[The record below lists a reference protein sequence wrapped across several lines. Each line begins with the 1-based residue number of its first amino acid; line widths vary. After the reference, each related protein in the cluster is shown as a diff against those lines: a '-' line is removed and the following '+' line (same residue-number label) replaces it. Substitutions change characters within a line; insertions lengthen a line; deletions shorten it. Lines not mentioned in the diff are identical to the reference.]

1 MDDTFLTL
9 RDVGVTFADTG
20 DEVLSDVSLTIP
32 AGAFV
37 ALVGRSGVGKSTL
50 LRVIGGLLRPTT
62 GDVRLKGEDP
72 RLSTAPIGIVFQ
84 RDNLMPWRTV
94 AENVRL
100 PLELSRGEREQGRK
114 GAGERES
121 VSPAPTQSLV
131 QEDSAA
137 EAIPPA
143 PLPLRSSAL
152 VSEALALVGLAEYGD
167 SYPAQL
173 SGGMAQRVAIAR
185 ALVHRPALL
194 LLDEPFGALD
204 ALTRERM
211 AQELLGIWQAH
222 PVTVLMVTHSI
233 GEAVLLADEVLVMND
248 RPGRIT
254 DRFTIDLPRPRAPE
268 LTASAEYQK
277 TLGDVRR
284 AIRT

>member
-1 MDDTFLTL
+1 MDEFLTL

-20 DEVLSDVSLTIP
+20 EDVLAGIDLTVA

-50 LRVIGGLLRPTT
+50 LRVIGGLLRPTA
-62 GDVRLKGEDP
+62 GQVRLQGADP
-72 RLSTAPIGIVFQ
+72 ITSAAPIGIVFQ

-100 PLELSRGEREQGRK
+100 PLEMQQRDWEIGRL
-114 GAGERES
+114 G
-121 VSPAPTQSLV
+121 
-131 QEDSAA
+131 DSAN
-137 EAIPPA
+137 
-143 PLPLRSSAL
+143 LPISQSPNLARSTQ
-152 VSEALALVGLAEYGD
+152 VNDALAMVGLSGLGD
-167 SYPAQL
+167 AYPAQL

-233 GEAVLLADEVLVMND
+233 GEAVLLADEVVVLND

-254 DRFTIDLPRPRAPE
+254 DRIAIDLPRPRVAE
-268 LTASAEYQK
+268 LTATAEFQAYAAA
-277 TLGDVRR
+277 VRA

>member
-1 MDDTFLTL
+1 MDDFLTL

-20 DEVLSDVSLTIP
+20 EDVLAGIDLTVA

-50 LRVIGGLLRPTT
+50 LRVIGGLLRPTA
-62 GDVRLKGEDP
+62 GQVRLQGTDP
-72 RLSTAPIGIVFQ
+72 ITSAAPIGIVFQ

-100 PLELSRGEREQGRK
+100 PLELEKKEWEKGSLGEEGK
-114 GAGERES
+114 LIS
-121 VSPAPTQSLV
+121 SPPLLLSPLSSQ
-131 QEDSAA
+131 
-137 EAIPPA
+137 PA
-143 PLPLRSSAL
+143 TAHAQ
-152 VSEALALVGLAEYGD
+152 VADALAVVGLAGLGD
-167 SYPAQL
+167 AYPAQL

-233 GEAVLLADEVLVMND
+233 GEAVLLADEVVVLND

-254 DRFTIDLPRPRAPE
+254 HRIGVNLPRPRGPE
-268 LTASAEYQK
+268 LTATAAFQAYAAA
-277 TLGDVRR
+277 VRA

>member
-1 MDDTFLTL
+1 MINDFLTL
-9 RDVGVTFADTG
+9 HDVGLTFADTG
-20 DEVLSDVSLTIP
+20 DEVLADIDLTVP

-37 ALVGRSGVGKSTL
+37 AVVGRSGVGKSTL
-50 LRVIGGLLRPTT
+50 LRVIAGLLRPTT
-62 GDVRLKGEDP
+62 GTVRLQEADP
-72 RLSTAPIGIVFQ
+72 AASRAPIGIVFQ

-94 AENVRL
+94 AENVAL
-100 PLELSRGEREQGRK
+100 PLELVGEGEKGRK
-114 GAGERES
+114 GEEARNLA
-121 VSPAPTQSLV
+121 V
-131 QEDSAA
+131 A
-137 EAIPPA
+137 EA
-143 PLPLRSSAL
+143 L
-152 VSEALALVGLAEYGD
+152 EMVGLAGQGE

-233 GEAVLLADEVLVMND
+233 SEAVLLADEVLVMND
-248 RPGRIT
+248 RPGRIGE
-254 DRFTIDLPRPRAPE
+254 RIIIDLPRPRSLAIE
-268 LTASAEYQK
+268 ETARYQTYLTA
-277 TLGDVRR
+277 VRG
-284 AIRT
+284 AIRTTES

>member
-1 MDDTFLTL
+1 MTDDFLSL
-9 RDVGVTFADTG
+9 HDVGVTFADTG
-20 DEVLSDVSLTIP
+20 ETALAGVSLTVP

-62 GDVRLKGEDP
+62 GTVRLQGANP
-72 RLSTAPIGIVFQ
+72 TGSPAPIGIVFQ

-100 PLELSRGEREQGRK
+100 PLELGGGERGQRSG
-114 GAGERES
+114 GE
-121 VSPAPTQSLV
+121 A
-131 QEDSAA
+131 
-137 EAIPPA
+137 
-143 PLPLRSSAL
+143 LRSPSPLLPFTPSPLLPSAR
-152 VSEALALVGLAEYGD
+152 VADALAMVGLAGQED

-204 ALTRERM
+204 ALTREHM
-211 AQELLGIWQAH
+211 ADELLGIWQAH

-233 GEAVLLADEVLVMND
+233 SEAVLLADEVVVMND

-254 DRFTIDLPRPRAPE
+254 ERIAIDLPRPRTPAIE
-268 LTASAEYQK
+268 ATAAYQGYVSA
-277 TLGDVRR
+277 VRG
-284 AIRT
+284 AIRDSHAG

>member
-1 MDDTFLTL
+1 MSAPEFLSL
-9 RDVGVTFADTG
+9 HDVGLTFADTG
-20 DEVLSDVSLTIP
+20 EEVLSGVSLSIRV
-32 AGAFV
+32 GAFV

-50 LRVIGGLLRPTT
+50 LRVIGGLLRPTA
-62 GDVRLKGEDP
+62 GVVRLLGGDP
-72 RLSTAPIGIVFQ
+72 AASPTPIGIVFQ

-100 PLELSRGEREQGRK
+100 PLELSRGARGQGSRGAEEK
-114 GAGERES
+114 GRRGERE
-121 VSPAPTQSLV
+121 LV
-131 QEDSAA
+131 NGAA
-137 EAIPPA
+137 RVA
-143 PLPLRSSAL
+143 
-152 VSEALALVGLAEYGD
+152 EALAMVGLGDQGD

-185 ALVHRPALL
+185 ALVHRPELL

-233 GEAVLLADEVLVMND
+233 AEAVLLADEVLVMND

-254 DRFTIDLPRPRAPE
+254 DRIGIELPRPRALE
-268 LTASAEYQK
+268 IEATAAYQ
-277 TLGDVRR
+277 GYVARVRA
-284 AIRT
+284 AIRV

>member
-1 MDDTFLTL
+1 MINDFLTL
-9 RDVGVTFADTG
+9 RDVGLTFADTG
-20 DEVLSDVSLTIP
+20 DEVLADIDLTVP

-37 ALVGRSGVGKSTL
+37 AVVGRSGVGKSTL
-50 LRVIGGLLRPTT
+50 LRVIAGLLRPTT
-62 GDVRLKGEDP
+62 GMVRLQEADP
-72 RLSTAPIGIVFQ
+72 AASRAPIGIVFQ

-94 AENVRL
+94 AENVAL
-100 PLELSRGEREQGRK
+100 PLELGGEGEKGRK
-114 GAGERES
+114 GEGERNLI
-121 VSPAPTQSLV
+121 V
-131 QEDSAA
+131 A
-137 EAIPPA
+137 EA
-143 PLPLRSSAL
+143 L
-152 VSEALALVGLAEYGD
+152 EMVGLAGEGE

-233 GEAVLLADEVLVMND
+233 SEAVLLADEVLVMND
-248 RPGRIT
+248 RPGRIGE
-254 DRFTIDLPRPRAPE
+254 RIIIDLPRPRSLAIE
-268 LTASAEYQK
+268 ETARYQTYLTA
-277 TLGDVRR
+277 VRG
-284 AIRT
+284 AIRATES

>member
-1 MDDTFLTL
+1 MSTPEFLSL
-9 RDVGVTFADTG
+9 HDVGLTFADTG
-20 DEVLSDVSLTIP
+20 EEVLSGVTLSIR

-50 LRVIGGLLRPTT
+50 LRVIGGLLRPTA
-62 GDVRLKGEDP
+62 GVVRLLGGDP
-72 RLSTAPIGIVFQ
+72 AVSPTPIGIVFQ

-100 PLELSRGEREQGRK
+100 PLEMSR
-114 GAGERES
+114 GAGEQGSGGAGE
-121 VSPAPTQSLV
+121 LM
-131 QEDSAA
+131 DGAA
-137 EAIPPA
+137 RVA
-143 PLPLRSSAL
+143 
-152 VSEALALVGLAEYGD
+152 EALAMVGLSDQGD

-185 ALVHRPALL
+185 ALVHRPELL

-204 ALTRERM
+204 ALTREHM

-233 GEAVLLADEVLVMND
+233 AEAVLLADEVLVMND

-254 DRFTIDLPRPRAPE
+254 ERIAIDLPRPRALE
-268 LTASAEYQK
+268 IEATVAYQEYVAR
-277 TLGDVRR
+277 VRA
-284 AIRT
+284 AIRE

>member
-1 MDDTFLTL
+1 MINDFLTL
-9 RDVGVTFADTG
+9 HDVGLTFADTG
-20 DEVLSDVSLTIP
+20 DEVLADIDLTVP

-37 ALVGRSGVGKSTL
+37 AVVGRSGVGKSTL
-50 LRVIGGLLRPTT
+50 LRVIAGLLRPTT
-62 GDVRLKGEDP
+62 GTVRLQEADP
-72 RLSTAPIGIVFQ
+72 AASRAPIGIVFQ

-94 AENVRL
+94 AENVAL
-100 PLELSRGEREQGRK
+100 PLELVGEGEKGRK
-114 GAGERES
+114 GEEERNLA
-121 VSPAPTQSLV
+121 V
-131 QEDSAA
+131 A
-137 EAIPPA
+137 EA
-143 PLPLRSSAL
+143 L
-152 VSEALALVGLAEYGD
+152 EMVGLAGQGE

-233 GEAVLLADEVLVMND
+233 SEAVLLADEVLVMND
-248 RPGRIT
+248 RPGRIGE
-254 DRFTIDLPRPRAPE
+254 RIIIDLPRPRSLAIE
-268 LTASAEYQK
+268 ETARYQTYLTA
-277 TLGDVRR
+277 VRG
-284 AIRT
+284 AIRTTES

>member
-1 MDDTFLTL
+1 MNDDFLTL
-9 RDVGVTFADTG
+9 RDVGLTFADTG
-20 DEVLSDVSLTIP
+20 DEVLANVDLTIP

-37 ALVGRSGVGKSTL
+37 AVVGRSGVGKSTL

-62 GDVRLKGEDP
+62 GTVRLQGIDP
-72 RLSTAPIGIVFQ
+72 ADSPAPIGIVFQ

-94 AENVRL
+94 AENVAL
-100 PLELSRGEREQGRK
+100 PLELGGEGEKRRK
-114 GAGERES
+114 EEGGHNLA
-121 VSPAPTQSLV
+121 VT
-131 QEDSAA
+131 D
-137 EAIPPA
+137 
-143 PLPLRSSAL
+143 
-152 VSEALALVGLAEYGD
+152 ALAMVGLAGQQEN
-167 SYPAQL
+167 YPAQL

-233 GEAVLLADEVLVMND
+233 SEAVLLADDVLVMND
-248 RPGRIT
+248 RPGRISE
-254 DRFTIDLPRPRAPE
+254 RIEVNLPRPRTMAIE
-268 LTASAEYQK
+268 ATTAFQEYIAAVRGAIKTMDDGNRAENGR
-277 TLGDVRR
+277 LDRR
-284 AIRT
+284 NLERTRDPKKARS

>member
-1 MDDTFLTL
+1 MTDNFLTL
-9 RDVGVTFADTG
+9 RDVGLTFADTG
-20 DEVLSDVSLTIP
+20 DEVLAGIDLTVP

-37 ALVGRSGVGKSTL
+37 AVVGRSGVGKSTL
-50 LRVIGGLLRPTT
+50 LRVIAGLLRPTT
-62 GDVRLKGEDP
+62 GVVRLQGADP
-72 RLSTAPIGIVFQ
+72 AASRAPIGIVFQ

-94 AENVRL
+94 AGNVAL
-100 PLELSRGEREQGRK
+100 PLELGGEGERGRKGEGEKGRKGERERDLAVG
-114 GAGERES
+114 
-121 VSPAPTQSLV
+121 
-131 QEDSAA
+131 
-137 EAIPPA
+137 
-143 PLPLRSSAL
+143 
-152 VSEALALVGLAEYGD
+152 EALEMVGLAGQGE

-233 GEAVLLADEVLVMND
+233 SEAVLLADEVLVMND
-248 RPGRIT
+248 RPGRISE
-254 DRFTIDLPRPRAPE
+254 RILIDLPRPRTPAIE
-268 LTASAEYQK
+268 ETARYQTYLTA
-277 TLGDVRR
+277 VRG
-284 AIRT
+284 AIRTTAS

>member
-1 MDDTFLTL
+1 MINDFLTL
-9 RDVGVTFADTG
+9 HDVGLTFADTG
-20 DEVLSDVSLTIP
+20 DEVLADIDLTVP

-37 ALVGRSGVGKSTL
+37 AVVGRSGVGKSTL
-50 LRVIGGLLRPTT
+50 LRVIAGLLRPTT
-62 GDVRLKGEDP
+62 GTVRLQEADP
-72 RLSTAPIGIVFQ
+72 AASRAPIGIVFQ

-94 AENVRL
+94 AENVAL
-100 PLELSRGEREQGRK
+100 PLELVGEGEKGRK
-114 GAGERES
+114 GEEARNLA
-121 VSPAPTQSLV
+121 V
-131 QEDSAA
+131 A
-137 EAIPPA
+137 EA
-143 PLPLRSSAL
+143 L
-152 VSEALALVGLAEYGD
+152 EMVGLAGQGE

-233 GEAVLLADEVLVMND
+233 SEAVLLADEVLVMND
-248 RPGRIT
+248 RPGRIGE
-254 DRFTIDLPRPRAPE
+254 RIIIDLPRPRSLAIE
-268 LTASAEYQK
+268 ETARYQTYLTA
-277 TLGDVRR
+277 VRG
-284 AIRT
+284 AIRATES